1 MTQDVQTGKV
11 SVDRINQAVRRM
23 LTLKFKLGLF
33 EHPVVNAAAATT
45 AVTAGRD
52 VTLRTAQES
61 ITLPRNQ
68 NNLLP
73 LSTRARLMVVGPS
86 SDSMTNRLGSWSV
99 SWQASLPATTSAA
112 WVRQARS
119 TWSHRPKRIPW
130 MDAPRQWRRSLRELA
145 SALVADWP
153 ELGIAG

>member
-1 MTQDVQTGKV
+1 
-11 SVDRINQAVRRM
+11 
-23 LTLKFKLGLF
+23 
-33 EHPVVNAAAATT
+33 VVNAAAATT

-73 LSTRARLMVVGPS
+73 PSTRARLMVVGPS

-119 TWSHRPKRIPW
+119 HLEPPSQTGSVDGRTTPMAALAAGAGQCPG
-130 MDAPRQWRRSLRELA
+130 RRLA
-145 SALVADWP
+145 
-153 ELGIAG
+153 